1 VESNAKCFFVSPNA
15 LCLAGL
21 LLVLT
26 PAALLAQAAAPPA
39 ATPASP
45 TIKLF
50 IKGSAHYATPADAPV
65 KSALLVAT
73 SKWENM
79 LGTSPQGVKMFSGD
93 VVVVL
98 SSRTLDCTSV
108 FERHDKIP
116 NSDFDIAAG
125 QVVIYPATD
134 DFQNTP
140 MGRLLADTSAA
151 EGRVVF
157 EPFGIDMFSSAKR
170 VFSKDKVKHGEAQ
183 VVLTRD
189 ASGWKAQVTVRDSRV
204 TVDGTVP
211 LTLCPVAVRTK
222 NVERQWLNMGT
233 YLDAL
238 MAYRPPR

>member
-1 VESNAKCFFVSPNA
+1 MSRRANA

-21 LLVLT
+21 LVVLT
-26 PAALLAQAAAPPA
+26 PAVLLAQAAAPLGA
-39 ATPASP
+39 APASP

-50 IKGSAHYATPADAPV
+50 IKGSARYATPADAPV
-65 KSALLVAT
+65 ASALLIPT

-79 LGTSPQGVKMFSGD
+79 VGTNPQGIKMSSGD
-93 VVVVL
+93 IVIVL

-108 FERHDKIP
+108 FQRHDRIP
-116 NSDFDIAAG
+116 DSDFDIAAG

-134 DFQNTP
+134 DFQSTAI
-140 MGRLLADTSAA
+140 GRLLADTSAA
-151 EGRVVF
+151 EGRVEF
-157 EPFGIDMFSSAKR
+157 DPFGIDMFASAKR
-170 VFSKDKVKHGEAQ
+170 VYSKDKVKRGEAQ

-211 LTLCPVAVRTK
+211 LTFCPVAIRTK

-238 MAYRPPR
+238 MAYRPAR